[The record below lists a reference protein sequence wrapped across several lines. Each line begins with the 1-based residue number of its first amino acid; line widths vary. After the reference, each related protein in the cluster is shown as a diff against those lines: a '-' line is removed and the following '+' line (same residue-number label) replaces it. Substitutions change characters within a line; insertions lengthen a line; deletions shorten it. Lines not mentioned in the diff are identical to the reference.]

1 MRIEQK
7 KREAINRYILEKIRE
22 GRQDLASAVAGE
34 FGMNPGSVYQFLKRM
49 KEDGTIVRKQRGA
62 YELCEQSRSILL
74 RRSAGEMED
83 ETQIV
88 KSIFHGKMD
97 SLPENVRIMWSY
109 IASEMLNN
117 AIEHSDA
124 EHLNVRIEQ
133 NALLTRLVVEDD
145 GIGIFRKIMEHFGM
159 HSPEDAICEL
169 FKGKLTTD
177 PSHHSGEGIFFS
189 SRMADRF
196 VIRSEGHI
204 FTVNRLDQ
212 DDLVPE
218 QERKPGT
225 EVIMELSNASNKTAA
240 EIFDRFAEVDGGF
253 RKTKL
258 PLKNMFDAA
267 PVSRSQAKR
276 LCQRLD
282 SFGEVILDFE
292 GLSWM
297 GQGFAHQ
304 IFVVF
309 RGEHPDVTIRA
320 ENMCREIEAMYNHV
334 LGGKNG
340 TGNGEA

>member
-7 KREAINRYILEKIRE
+7 KREAINRYILEKISE

-34 FGMNPGSVYQFLKRM
+34 FDMNPGSVYQFLKRM
-49 KEDGTIVRKQRGA
+49 KEDGTIVRKKRGA
-62 YELCEQSRSILL
+62 YELCEQSNIIKFS
-74 RRSAGEMED
+74 RSAGEMED

-88 KSIFHGKMD
+88 KSIFQGKMD
-97 SLPENVRIMWSY
+97 SLPDNVRTMWSY

-117 AIEHSDA
+117 AIEHSGA

-145 GIGIFRKIMEHFGM
+145 GIGIFRKIMGHFGM
-159 HSPEDAICEL
+159 HNPEDAICEL

-196 VIRSEGHI
+196 IIRSEGHI
-204 FTVNRLDQ
+204 FAVNRLDQ
-212 DDLVPE
+212 DELAPE
-218 QERKPGT
+218 KDEKPGT
-225 EVIMELSNASNKTAA
+225 KVIMELSNASNKTAA

-258 PLKNMFDAA
+258 PLKNMFDSA

-276 LCQRLD
+276 ICHRLD
-282 SFGEVILDFE
+282 NFGEVILDFE

-309 RGEHPDVTIRA
+309 QGEHPSMIIRA
-320 ENMCREIEAMYNHV
+320 ENMNRDVEMMYNHV
-334 LGGKNG
+334 LNGK
-340 TGNGEA
+340 TGISN